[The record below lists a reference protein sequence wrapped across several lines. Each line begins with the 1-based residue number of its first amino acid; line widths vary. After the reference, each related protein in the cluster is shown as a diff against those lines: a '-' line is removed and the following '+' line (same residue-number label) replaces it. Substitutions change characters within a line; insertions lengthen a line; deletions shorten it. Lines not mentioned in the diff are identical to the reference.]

1 MSINTILLKLDDE
14 GDAAR
19 LVDIARDVAARLD
32 AHVTGVCVAGGD
44 HHPAAM
50 VGRAA
55 SAGFERMLGEA
66 ASERTDA
73 LRRVFAAIM
82 SGSDLSWSWS
92 SVGGDPVAALAQ
104 ESYYAD
110 LLIDGLTMA
119 HDLESRLSGTEDDDL
134 LLKCAC
140 PVLLV
145 PPQPVESV
153 GSHIAIAWKPG
164 REAARSVHQSVQL
177 LRRAEQVT
185 IIQVQHD
192 AGEADGV
199 QPLLT
204 YLERCGIKAETR
216 REVARRGEE
225 PQRIR
230 DTVEV
235 IGANMLVMGAYSHSR
250 LREMLLGGVT
260 HDILAHMAVPCFM
273 SR

>member
-1 MSINTILLKLDDE
+1 MSINTILLKLDNE

-19 LVDIARDVAARLD
+19 LVDVARDVAARLD
-32 AHVTGVCVAGGD
+32 AHVTGACVVGPD

-55 SAGFERMLGEA
+55 SAGFERMLDEA
-66 ASERTDA
+66 AAERAGA
-73 LRRVFAAIM
+73 LRRIFSAIM
-82 SGSDLSWSWS
+82 SGSELSWSWS
-92 SVGGDPVAALAQ
+92 TLAGELVPALAE
-104 ESYYAD
+104 ESLYAD
-110 LLIDGLTMA
+110 LLIDGLSTT
-119 HDLESRLSGTEDDDL
+119 HDLESRLAGSEDDDL

-145 PPQPVESV
+145 PESPVESV

-164 REAARSVHQSVQL
+164 REAARSVHQSVPL

-185 IIQVQHD
+185 VISVQPD
-192 AGEADGV
+192 AANGEGL

-216 REVARRGEE
+216 LEIARRGEE

-230 DTVEV
+230 ETVEV